1 MVVLAAHLQA
11 AAVVLRQ
18 QGEGAPVGVDAGA
31 DLPVGAAGALWW
43 VVQQAQH
50 RHRVALEGVDVGAR

>member
-1 MVVLAAHLQA
+1 
-11 AAVVLRQ
+11 
-18 QGEGAPVGVDAGA
+18 VDAGA